1 MANSLFSALPVKAV
15 IFDCDGILVNTEH
28 LKFLAWQEALSSQ
41 NIKFSIEEYKPLIG
55 NSSKNI
61 LRMIEKTKGLEI
73 SDQII
78 DLKNVKYK
86 SLQKQGVTA
95 IQPMV
100 NFAHYLSENKK
111 RLGLKLGV
119 ASSAPKEEIL
129 INLRQIGLENV
140 FDLVISGSDDLEDY
154 IDTEGKNKPK
164 PYIYQHAMKILRI
177 FPAQC
182 VVIEDSVTG
191 ISSGVSAGCFTIAVP
206 NIYTCNQDFSHAHLQ
221 IESFAGIT
229 IDHFLQMID
238 NKNHELNNKITDIIS
253 GFARASKE
261 RQRRYIITGGP
272 GSGKTS
278 IINELAKRGYL
289 IAPEAATDVIEK
301 GLQQNIQAP
310 WMDDDYHIQVS
321 ALMAKRQEEVR
332 SSKEIV
338 AFFDRGHLDGITY
351 ILLQRRKL
359 PQEVVDYVQATVDEN
374 FFDKKVF
381 FIENLEFCEQA
392 PHRDENLEEALE
404 KSRQIKQNYEA
415 LGYEVINIPPE
426 TIDQRSE
433 WIINQIQK
441 HSTTKGPELPLITPR
456 LILRNFI
463 HGDIPQ
469 VIAIASHSEFSGYL
483 RFHPE
488 KISHDVTS
496 YIQDAIEMKEPDLIT
511 GHREVYRL
519 AIALKEDPTHVIG
532 CCVFHGWNR
541 SPNDTD
547 QIGYFI
553 HPKHQ
558 GHGYT
563 TEALSYL
570 LATYFSDYPARNVD
584 AIVHPNNAGSQK
596 VLKKLGFS

>member
-1 MANSLFSALPVKAV
+1 MMNSLFSALPIKAV
-15 IFDCDGILVNTEH
+15 IFDCDGVLVDTEY
-28 LKFLAWQEALSSQ
+28 LKFLAWQEALASQ
-41 NIKFSIEEYKPLIG
+41 SIKFSIGEYMPLIG

-61 LRMIEKTKGLEI
+61 LRMIEKAKGLEI

-86 SLQKQGVTA
+86 SLQKQGVKA

-100 NFAHYLSENKK
+100 NFVHYLSENKK

-129 INLRQIGLENV
+129 INLRQIGLDNV

-164 PYIYQHAMKILRI
+164 PYIYQHAMKALSI

-182 VVIEDSVTG
+182 IVIEDSVTG
-191 ISSGVSAGCFTIAVP
+191 VSSGVSAGCFTIAVP
-206 NIYTCNQDFSHAHLQ
+206 NIYTCNQDFSRAHLQ

-229 IDHFLQMID
+229 INHFFYIID
-238 NKNHELNNKITDIIS
+238 SRNHELNNRITDLIT
-253 GFARASKE
+253 GFARQPKE
-261 RQRRYIITGGP
+261 GQRRYIITGGP

-289 IAPEAATDVIEK
+289 IVPEAATDVIEE

-310 WMDDDYHIQVS
+310 WMADDYHIKVS

-332 SSKEIV
+332 NSKKTV

-359 PQEVVDYVQATVDEN
+359 PQEVVDYVQATIDEN

-404 KSRQIKQNYEA
+404 KSRHLKQNYQA
-415 LGYEVINIPPE
+415 LGYEVINIPPG
-426 TIDQRSE
+426 TIEHRSE
-433 WIINQIQK
+433 WIINQVQQ
-441 HSTTKGPELPLITPR
+441 HAVLT
-456 LILRNFI
+456 
-463 HGDIPQ
+463 
-469 VIAIASHSEFSGYL
+469 A
-483 RFHPE
+483 
-488 KISHDVTS
+488 
-496 YIQDAIEMKEPDLIT
+496 
-511 GHREVYRL
+511 
-519 AIALKEDPTHVIG
+519 
-532 CCVFHGWNR
+532 
-541 SPNDTD
+541 PN
-547 QIGYFI
+547 
-553 HPKHQ
+553 
-558 GHGYT
+558 
-563 TEALSYL
+563 
-570 LATYFSDYPARNVD
+570 
-584 AIVHPNNAGSQK
+584 
-596 VLKKLGFS
+596 